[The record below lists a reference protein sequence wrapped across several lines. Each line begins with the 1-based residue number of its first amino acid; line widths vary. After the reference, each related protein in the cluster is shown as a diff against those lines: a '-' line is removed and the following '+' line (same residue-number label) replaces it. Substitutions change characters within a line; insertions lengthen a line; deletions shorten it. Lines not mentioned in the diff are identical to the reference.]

1 MIIDA
6 WVLMLILGSL
16 LIGGLILWWTE
27 PDDLEAVRQR
37 ERAMQ
42 AMKKWSE

>member
-1 MIIDA
+1 MSEYVIMLV
-6 WVLMLILGSL
+6 VLGAL

-27 PDDLEAVRQR
+27 PDDLETVRQR

-42 AMKKWSE
+42 AMEKWSL